1 MVVGVL
7 LAHLLQV
14 RCSAASTPRSA
25 LLELRTRRWTL
36 PCWRCET
43 ASHTVNKYMRKIELI
58 GLDRLE
64 LLVNKYSLTVHNPNL
79 KELMISDVSES
90 IEIIAFNA
98 LLYDVV
104 YV

>member
-1 MVVGVL
+1 
-7 LAHLLQV
+7 
-14 RCSAASTPRSA
+14 
-25 LLELRTRRWTL
+25 
-36 PCWRCET
+36 
-43 ASHTVNKYMRKIELI
+43 MRKIELI

-64 LLVNKYSLTVHNPNL
+64 LIVNKYSLTVHKPNL

-90 IEIIAFNA
+90 IEIVALNA